1 MTGHFRRLSARLE
14 VRGARRVRT
23 SGGCCARDSN
33 VSGPGMPESDTA
45 AEGFKQSA
53 RRIKGR
59 PAKLYEKFSFIA
71 STRVVMARSAAMSAS
86 LTPYRQD

>member
-33 VSGPGMPESDTA
+33 VSRPGMPESDTA
-45 AEGFKQSA
+45 TEGFKQSA

-59 PAKLYEKFSFIA
+59 PQS
-71 STRVVMARSAAMSAS
+71 STRNFHSSHQPE
-86 LTPYRQD
+86 L